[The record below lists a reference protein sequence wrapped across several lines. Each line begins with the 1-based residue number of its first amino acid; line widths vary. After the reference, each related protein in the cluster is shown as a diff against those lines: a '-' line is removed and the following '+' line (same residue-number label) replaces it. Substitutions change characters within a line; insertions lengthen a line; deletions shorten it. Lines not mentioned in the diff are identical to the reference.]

1 MLLIILVEMVSLI
14 ALHVGLSPDVIT
26 FTLMN
31 IQTLVAMKGITNMRK
46 NSLGVALTCICGVV

>member
-31 IQTLVAMKGITNMRK
+31 IQTLVAMKGITNMRQ
-46 NSLGVALTCICGVV
+46 NSLGVVLTCICGVV